1 MRTLKEIIPSTEAQL
16 SKEMKWKVSSII
28 TYFES
33 EIRQAYA
40 KNRNS
45 CYILLDTTSSFDR
58 EAIEEAKTEIEAA
71 GYQVKITKLMLLS
84 NSVKMKVKW

>member
-40 KNRNS
+40 KNRNFAIYFLIQQVHS
-45 CYILLDTTSSFDR
+45 IERLLKKPKLR
-58 EAIEEAKTEIEAA
+58 LKP
-71 GYQVKITKLMLLS
+71 QVIK
-84 NSVKMKVKW
+84 